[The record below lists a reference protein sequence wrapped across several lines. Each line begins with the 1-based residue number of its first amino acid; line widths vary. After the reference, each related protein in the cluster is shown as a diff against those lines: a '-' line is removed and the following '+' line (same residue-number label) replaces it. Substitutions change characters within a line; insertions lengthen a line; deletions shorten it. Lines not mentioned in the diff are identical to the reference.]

1 MKEYNFEQMV
11 FSLSNLY
18 DNAIFFD
25 FENDSLKVFKIMPRL
40 EKLMKSDEGAQE
52 KINIAISRTVD
63 SEFQRAM
70 YDFVDGDTLQRRLKN
85 ENIIHQEYLSVER
98 GWSEAFIITV
108 ERNDDGKV
116 KKFFYV
122 SKSIHEESIE
132 RKRKRDEEIR
142 NRHLLQDALE
152 TAEAANKA
160 KSLFLSNVSHDI
172 RTPLNGIIGMTAI
185 ASDKIDDKGKVMDCL
200 NKINIASQHLLSLI
214 NEVLDMSKIES
225 GKLVLSKDDFSLVNL
240 IENTYN
246 IVKTELKSHRHSLSL
261 NVSGITHTMVKGD
274 RMRIQQIL
282 LNMVSNMIKYTPEGG
297 RLKIIVREKS
307 ISPNMVACY
316 EMMFIDNGIG
326 MSPETQAVIFN
337 PFSRADD
344 DRTSQIEGTGLGLP
358 IARNIARMMGGDI
371 VVESEQNKGSTFTV
385 TLLLPVSA
393 GNEKIDNI
401 SAGDEPSSINSL
413 KNMKL
418 DGYNIL
424 LVEDNDLNAE
434 IARTVLEATG
444 ISVDWAKNG
453 EEALKKVSDS
463 EDWHYRMILMDIQMP
478 KMNGYDATRAI
489 RSIEREYTR
498 NVPIISMTANAFAE
512 DVENAK
518 RAGMNAHLSKPINMN
533 ELARVL
539 NRWLKY

>member
-1 MKEYNFEQMV
+1 
-11 FSLSNLY
+11 
-18 DNAIFFD
+18 
-25 FENDSLKVFKIMPRL
+25 
-40 EKLMKSDEGAQE
+40 
-52 KINIAISRTVD
+52 
-63 SEFQRAM
+63 
-70 YDFVDGDTLQRRLKN
+70 
-85 ENIIHQEYLSVER
+85 
-98 GWSEAFIITV
+98 
-108 ERNDDGKV
+108 
-116 KKFFYV
+116 
-122 SKSIHEESIE
+122 
-132 RKRKRDEEIR
+132 
-142 NRHLLQDALE
+142 
-152 TAEAANKA
+152 
-160 KSLFLSNVSHDI
+160 
-172 RTPLNGIIGMTAI
+172 
-185 ASDKIDDKGKVMDCL
+185 
-200 NKINIASQHLLSLI
+200 
-214 NEVLDMSKIES
+214 
-225 GKLVLSKDDFSLVNL
+225 
-240 IENTYN
+240 
-246 IVKTELKSHRHSLSL
+246 
-261 NVSGITHTMVKGD
+261 
-274 RMRIQQIL
+274 
-282 LNMVSNMIKYTPEGG
+282 
-297 RLKIIVREKS
+297 
-307 ISPNMVACY
+307 
-316 EMMFIDNGIG
+316 
-326 MSPETQAVIFN
+326 
-337 PFSRADD
+337 
-344 DRTSQIEGTGLGLP
+344 
-358 IARNIARMMGGDI
+358 MMGGDI

-401 SAGDEPSSINSL
+401 SAGDEPASIDSL